1 MTAATLFGVGVAAT
15 RGRQSAMEFFAGS
28 ARRRRPG
35 PRRARTRRKRRYL
48 VEQSLSVDNLFVFIL
63 LFEYFKVPAALQQ
76 RALKWGAARRVPKPA
91 RARGTRPSQASSAPS
106 RCAAS

>member
-1 MTAATLFGVGVAAT
+1 MSSSGEADNFRRSLVQTVWAVASATAFGLILWYA
-15 RGRQSAMEFFAGS
+15 RGRDSAIAFFSG
-28 ARRRRPG
+28 
-35 PRRARTRRKRRYL
+35 YL

-91 RARGTRPSQASSAPS
+91 RARARRARSS
-106 RCAAS
+106 

>member
-35 PRRARTRRKRRYL
+35 VSARADAAAPRYL

-91 RARGTRPSQASSAPS
+91 RARARRARPS
-106 RCAAS
+106 